1 MSTLYNF
8 FENQYNAFLPSNYSY
23 LMVESIKKQILFLKL
38 QKNRMRIQN
47 LKMLF
52 LISLT
57 IIVVRLIQVI
67 DKLDFN
73 FEVNHFSFNLT
84 TLISVMLVVLYFIFE
99 ENRNWIN
106 KKLLN

>member
-1 MSTLYNF
+1 
-8 FENQYNAFLPSNYSY
+8 
-23 LMVESIKKQILFLKL
+23 MVESIKKQILFLKL

-52 LISLT
+52 LISLI

>member
-1 MSTLYNF
+1 
-8 FENQYNAFLPSNYSY
+8 
-23 LMVESIKKQILFLKL
+23 MVESIKKQILFLKL

>member
-47 LKMLF
+47 
-52 LISLT
+52 LT